1 MKTQCT
7 RTLAALFIIAAGVFA
22 VYSQQPAKGQQMS
35 ETERSLRA
43 FYDDYAEDR
52 RAQRREA
59 IVDRYDRRGA
69 YLMGNG
75 SKRFETFEQIKDV
88 YMNKWSGPKAFA
100 WKDLSIEPIS
110 KSAAVV
116 VGKFE
121 WQTAAGLTMN
131 FSYTGVLVKLDGKW
145 RIRVEDE
152 STAPPKTNS
161 N

>member
-1 MKTQCT
+1 MNNQTT

-22 VYSQQPAKGQQMS
+22 VHSQTSADPQRMT

-43 FYDDYAEDR
+43 FYDAYADDL
-52 RAQRREA
+52 RAHRREA

-75 SKRFETFEQIKDV
+75 SKRFETFEQIRDV
-88 YMNKWSGPKAFA
+88 YVTKWSGPKAFE
-100 WKDLSIEPIS
+100 WNDLSFEPIG
-110 KSAAVV
+110 KDAAVV
-116 VGKFE
+116 VGKFT
-121 WQTAAGLTMN
+121 WQTASGQTMK
-131 FSYTGVLVKLDGKW
+131 FSYTGVLVRQDGKW

-152 STAPPKTNS
+152 SAAPPKPGS